1 MVSPERVELSS
12 LAPEASTLSVEL
24 RGHALQLAREGYHAG
39 GEGNKPTRWRDR
51 LHYSLS
57 LQLSQQQAVKMSDW
71 FWIGPT
77 LAALLTLLGYIL
89 LKYWQGEFNQAIS
102 IEYRHQR
109 VSISPSQT
117 LFFVEVEA
125 RNASKVPVSVRFMEV
140 ALSRLSRYTDEEAL
154 ELYRQSF
161 PRDGSPL
168 EEIPW
173 ELIFT
178 IRRKWEEGTLTIQPG
193 EVHFES
199 GVRQIF
205 GECLVGPRC
214 RPSL

>member
-1 MVSPERVELSS
+1 
-12 LAPEASTLSVEL
+12 
-24 RGHALQLAREGYHAG
+24 
-39 GEGNKPTRWRDR
+39 
-51 LHYSLS
+51 
-57 LQLSQQQAVKMSDW
+57 MSDW

-77 LAALLTLLGYIL
+77 LAALLTLIGYFL
-89 LKYWQGEFNQAIS
+89 LKYWQGEFNQALS

-178 IRRKWEEGTLTIQPG
+178 IRRKWEERTLTIQPG

-199 GVRQIF
+199 FEFLISGSYDTIPVRVNIQIVNKELQENNSF
-205 GECLVGPRC
+205 GIGAIAWERVGIVKGY
-214 RPSL
+214 